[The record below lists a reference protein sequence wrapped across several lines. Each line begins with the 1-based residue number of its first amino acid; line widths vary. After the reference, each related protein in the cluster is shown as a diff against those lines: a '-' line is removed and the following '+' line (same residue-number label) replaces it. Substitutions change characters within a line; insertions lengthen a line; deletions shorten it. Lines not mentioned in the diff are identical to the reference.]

1 MTFREKLGLCLFI
14 CGLVFFADASNI
26 ISTVMSVVMGS
37 IGASLLLGVKI
48 DKNENRSRK
57 RPNSST
63 LTKINSF
70 LGQNTTKTTVL
81 EQNRTESYPY
91 NVRWHMLDQNQ
102 NAYKVLLAHKEFWD
116 KEGSN
121 CPNKTLVQQTGVSK
135 GQVSTII
142 KTLKGDGYV

>member
-48 DKNENRSRK
+48 DKNENRTRK

-63 LTKINSF
+63 LTKINSYF
-70 LGQNTTKTTVL
+70 GRNIPKKVVLGQNS
-81 EQNRTESYPY
+81 EESWPY
-91 NVRWHMLDQNQ
+91 NVRWHMLDPNK
-102 NAYKVLLAHKEFWD
+102 NAYKVLKAHKEFWD
-116 KEGSN
+116 EEGRD
-121 CPNKTLVQQTGVSK
+121 CPNKTLVERTGVSK